1 MTRRG
6 PGPKPRP
13 TISEA
18 DLEAFRDAMQDVA
31 RIAPPDRVQHAPQ
44 RPAPI
49 PQQTLNDEREV
60 LVESLSG
67 GSWEATI
74 EADGEMSFVR
84 PGLSRQLLRQ
94 LRRGRWVIQ
103 DEVDLHG
110 MTRETARHMTAEFLR
125 NARGR
130 GYRCVRIVHGKGLG
144 SPNKEPVLKV
154 KVRHWLMQRDEVLAF
169 TPARPA
175 DGGTGAVVVLLKG

>member
-1 MTRRG
+1 MRRA
-6 PGPKPRP
+6 PGAKARP

-31 RIAPPDRVQHAPQ
+31 RIAPSDRVEHAPE
-44 RPAPI
+44 RPAPV
-49 PQQTLNDEREV
+49 PHQTLNDEREV

-67 GSWEATI
+67 GSWEATVD
-74 EADGEMSFVR
+74 ADGEMSFVR
-84 PGLSRQLLRQ
+84 PGLPRQLLRK
-94 LRRGRWVIQ
+94 LRRGHWVIQ

-110 MTRETARHMTAEFLR
+110 LTRETARERTAEFLR
-125 NARGR
+125 AALRR

-144 SPNKEPVLKV
+144 SKNKEPVLKA
-154 KVRHWLMQRDEVLAF
+154 KVRHWLMQRDDVLAF

-175 DGGTGAVVVLLKG
+175 DGGTGAVVVLLRG